1 MHGPYQRDFTSD
13 DDYGPGWRRARRDSL
28 SSDTPPDADDLS
40 RRGRPDEPRPGAPA
54 PDDVTDPNHLAAYG
68 YAGQDYPIY
77 GRPSGLD
84 PQSDPEP
91 RWFADPAA
99 IAYASGAG
107 FTPPLIRR
115 EPRGPREGSHYGK
128 GPRDYV
134 RADSRIRED
143 VCDRLSDDDEID
155 ASDISVSVQQG
166 EVQLEG
172 RVADR
177 HDKRR
182 AERIA
187 LGVRGVIDVRNELQV
202 NKTFFQEL
210 GDKLVGDDT
219 EHRGHHGS
227 GTRNEP
233 VT

>member
-13 DDYGPGWRRARRDSL
+13 DDYGPGWRRARRDKL

-40 RRGRPDEPRPGAPA
+40 RRGRPQARARSHDDEPDVVG
-54 PDDVTDPNHLAAYG
+54 PDHLAAYG

-77 GRPSGLD
+77 GRPSGHD

-99 IAYASGAG
+99 IAYAGAG
-107 FTPPLIRR
+107 FTPPLMRR

-128 GPRDYV
+128 GPKDYV

-166 EVQLEG
+166 EIQLEG
-172 RVADR
+172 HVADR

-187 LGVRGVIDVRNELQV
+187 LSVRGVIDVRNELQV
-202 NKTFFQEL
+202 KKTFFQEL

-233 VT
+233 EA